1 NLEYLAR
8 NDGQVKVRGFRV
20 ELGEVES
27 SLHGC
32 DGVRNSVVVARED
45 SPGDTRLVAYY
56 TVHAGVEAPEPEAL
70 RAQLSA
76 GLPEYMVPSV
86 FICLPDLPLTLN
98 GKVDVQALPAPTADQ
113 FAGAM
118 RLKPRLGSWRFVW
131 RKPGRKYLNYNRW
144 TVMTA
149 SSISEVTR

>member
-1 NLEYLAR
+1 MA
-8 NDGQVKVRGFRV
+8 VKVRGFRV

-32 DGVRNSVVVARED
+32 NGVRNSVVVARED

-56 TVHAGVEAPEPEAL
+56 TVHAGVEAPEAEEL
-70 RAQLSA
+70 RAHLSA

-98 GKVDVQALPAPTADQ
+98 GKVDVEALPAPTADQ
-113 FAGAM
+113 FASSAFEAPAGEL
-118 RLKPRLGSWRFVW
+118 RSVW
-131 RKPGRKYLNYNRW
+131 RKPGGG
-144 TVMTA
+144 
-149 SSISEVTR
+149 TRGAAGGTS